1 MSGADLASDMYTTW
15 DIFSKRNKK
24 CTYQSGLP
32 LFASIAGVSNFDF
45 DSHSLVTKNITNST
59 LRLHVD
65 KEDGQIGTSPYE
77 VPMFDI
83 IGDD

>member
-15 DIFSKRNKK
+15 DIFSKRNEK

-32 LFASIAGVSNFDF
+32 LFASIAGVSNFDI
-45 DSHSLVTKNITNST
+45 SSLVTQNITNST

-65 KEDGQIGTSPYE
+65 KEDGQIGTSPYD